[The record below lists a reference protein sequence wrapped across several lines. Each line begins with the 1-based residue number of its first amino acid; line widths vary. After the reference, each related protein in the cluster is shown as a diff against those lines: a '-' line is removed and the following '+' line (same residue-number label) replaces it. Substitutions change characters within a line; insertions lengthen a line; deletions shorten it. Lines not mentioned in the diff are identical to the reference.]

1 MQKKK
6 KNYFLENIKRFK
18 DKQIFVV
25 GDIMLDEY
33 LWGNVDRIS
42 PEAPVPIVKIENET
56 KAPGGASNVVNNLIG
71 LGAKVYLSGVIG
83 NDQSGEFLKKYF
95 SKKDVDISGVVIR
108 KDRATTVKTRV
119 IAHDQQVV
127 RVDKE
132 SVEPIHR
139 EVIDQILGSI
149 KKIIKTI
156 DGIIISDY
164 GKGVIVP
171 DLIEKL
177 ITLANDNKKVIAVD
191 PKIEHFFQYKNV
203 TLITPN
209 HFEAEKV
216 LNIKIS
222 DQEDVH
228 KAGKQIMKELDLK
241 YLFITQSK
249 DGMTVFRKN
258 KQPAN
263 IPTHARIVYDV
274 TGAGDTVISTAVLAL
289 VSGLGYEEAAML
301 ANYAAGIVVEEVG
314 TTAIT
319 IEKLKRALLDE

>member
-1 MQKKK
+1 M
-6 KNYFLENIKRFK
+6 
-18 DKQIFVV
+18 
-25 GDIMLDEY
+25 
-33 LWGNVDRIS
+33 
-42 PEAPVPIVKIENET
+42 
-56 KAPGGASNVVNNLIG
+56 
-71 LGAKVYLSGVIG
+71 
-83 NDQSGEFLKKYF
+83 
-95 SKKDVDISGVVIR
+95 
-108 KDRATTVKTRV
+108 
-119 IAHDQQVV
+119 
-127 RVDKE
+127 
-132 SVEPIHR
+132 
-139 EVIDQILGSI
+139 
-149 KKIIKTI
+149 
-156 DGIIISDY
+156 
-164 GKGVIVP
+164 
-171 DLIEKL
+171 
-177 ITLANDNKKVIAVD
+177 
-191 PKIEHFFQYKNV
+191 

-222 DQEDVH
+222 NQEDVH

-249 DGMTVFRKN
+249 DGMTVFQKS

-289 VSGLGYEEAAML
+289 VSGFSYEEAAIL

>member
-1 MQKKK
+1 MQKKR
-6 KNYFLENIKRFK
+6 KNYYLENIKRFK
-18 DKQIFVV
+18 DKQLLVV

-33 LWGNVDRIS
+33 LWGTVDRIS
-42 PEAPVPIVKIENET
+42 PEAPVPIVRTENET
-56 KAPGGASNVVNNLIG
+56 KVPGGASNVVNNLTG
-71 LGAKVYLSGVIG
+71 LGAKVYLCGVMG

-95 SKKDVDISGVVIR
+95 SKKDVDISGVVIQR
-108 KDRATTVKTRV
+108 DRPTTVKTRV

-132 SVEPIHR
+132 SVEPISR
-139 EVIDQILGSI
+139 EVISQIAGFV

-171 DLIEKL
+171 GLIEKL
-177 ITLANDNKKVIAVD
+177 ITFANENKKIITVD
-191 PKIEHFFQYKNV
+191 SNIEYFFQYKNV

-209 HFEAEKV
+209 HFVAEKF

-222 DQEDVH
+222 NQEDVH

-249 DGMTVFRKN
+249 DGMTVFQKS

-289 VSGLGYEEAAML
+289 VSGFSYEEAAIL